1 MDAVIR
7 LAYRA
12 CYVITLASGTAAA
25 RLADDFRELGA
36 AGRRLGP
43 LVLVLQLPVLL
54 CWSLVRPI
62 SLAGFAGCV
71 ALAARLP
78 SA

>member
-7 LAYRA
+7 FAYRT
-12 CYVITLASGTAAA
+12 CYLITLASGRAAA
-25 RLADDFRELGA
+25 QLAGDFRELGA
-36 AGRRLGP
+36 AGRHIGP
-43 LVLVLQLPVLL
+43 FVLLLQVPVLL

-71 ALAARLP
+71 ALAARLE
-78 SA
+78 A